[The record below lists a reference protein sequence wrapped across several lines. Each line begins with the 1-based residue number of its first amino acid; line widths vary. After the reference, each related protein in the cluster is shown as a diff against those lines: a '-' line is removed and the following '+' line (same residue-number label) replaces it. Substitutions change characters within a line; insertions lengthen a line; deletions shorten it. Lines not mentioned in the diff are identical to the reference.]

1 MRIHEICLIL
11 LIYFAGS
18 LQLAGQDAV
27 NAFDRIVLKD
37 DFSGYSPGL
46 LSPPV
51 GPHTEYHFLKEVQPT
66 GKWRVTSFYHNPH
79 GADTAW
85 RIESFK
91 GNNAICIKPGE
102 IRSSTIPTI
111 NLQFHCRKPNK
122 DREFHLA
129 NKST

>member
-1 MRIHEICLIL
+1 MRNSGLFLVILI
-11 LIYFAGS
+11 FAAGHRD
-18 LQLAGQDAV
+18 LAGQDTV

-51 GPHTEYHFLKEVQPT
+51 GPHTEYHFLKEVQPR
-66 GKWRVTSFYHNPH
+66 GKWRVTSFYHNPR

-91 GNNAICIKPGE
+91 GGNAICIKPGK

-111 NLQFHCRKPNK
+111 RSQFHCRKPNK